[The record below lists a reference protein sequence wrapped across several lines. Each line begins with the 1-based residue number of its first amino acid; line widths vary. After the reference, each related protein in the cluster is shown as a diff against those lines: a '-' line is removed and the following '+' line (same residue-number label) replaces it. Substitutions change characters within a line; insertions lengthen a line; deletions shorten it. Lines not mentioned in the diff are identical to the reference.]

1 MKAKKNLSNLSLKI
15 SKIKSIIKDLDKL
28 ENNPEAENLSQLLK
42 MMTDLFQEVDQR
54 LTKLETTTNHE

>member
-1 MKAKKNLSNLSLKI
+1 MKTKQPKLALKI

-42 MMTDLFQEVDQR
+42 MMADLFEEVDQR
-54 LTKLETTTNHE
+54 LTELETATNHE